1 VPKLPQV
8 RPDRL
13 RRALLRA
20 GFVEIRQSGSHV
32 FLRRGTVTLN
42 IPAHEGRDIKTG
54 TLAAIL
60 KAAGMTADQL
70 RDLL

>member
-1 VPKLPQV
+1 
-8 RPDRL
+8 
-13 RRALLRA
+13 LLRA
-20 GFVEIRQSGSHV
+20 GFVEIRQTGSHV

-42 IPAHEGRDIKTG
+42 VPSHEGRDIKAG

-70 RDLL
+70 RELL